1 MSIRRR
7 PLRQVATLVLS
18 GSLIAASFATTA
30 LAQTANVGVGGGVV
44 IDNTSNSGATP
55 TQVSPGK
62 TAGFYLWIHNND
74 SANLSTFFMN
84 AVTDSTPVG
93 AYWWRNA
100 ETTTHSCTT
109 TDGLRCDFGALNS
122 GDVIRIV
129 AAFTAVS
136 STKNCLP
143 DTLPANS
150 GGVTPAAGTH
160 ACVDFQFGSQ
170 SGYVPGKKKDNQ
182 SRGDAYHWY
191 DVVGTNTTADQGAT
205 FPFCDPASTTCS
217 DAFLSVFNTT
227 GATRNN
233 VQSTKVT
240 APNLDEVFNSA
251 YGTTGLAV
259 ADNLGAD
266 VTCEDFGN
274 LSSCTEHEATGGGGF
289 LGQWSAVDVNSETLY
304 GDAFIRV
311 DISMYGVNPNS
322 IDGVEHV
329 WSLDGGTTWLD
340 AQITAKCPTSAGPA
354 TEQTTECFWASG
366 NGNVANVSVWLH
378 NNGKLRNF

>member
-7 PLRQVATLVLS
+7 QFRQVATLTLAV
-18 GSLIAASFATTA
+18 SLIAASFASTTVA
-30 LAQTANVGVGGGVV
+30 ATANIGVGGGIV
-44 IDNTSNSGATP
+44 IDNTDTSGATP
-55 TQVSPGK
+55 LQVSPGK

-74 SANLSTFFMN
+74 SANLSTFFMD

-93 AYWWRNA
+93 AYWWRND
-100 ETTTHSCTT
+100 ETTTHTCLTT
-109 TDGLRCDFGALNS
+109 NGLHCDFGALVS

-129 AAFTAVS
+129 AAFTAVT

-143 DTLPANS
+143 DTLPPNS
-150 GGVTPAAGTH
+150 DGVAPGDGAH

-170 SGYVPGKKKDNQ
+170 SGFVPNKKKGNN

-191 DVVGTNTTADQGAT
+191 DVVATNPTTDQGAT
-205 FPFCDPASTTCS
+205 FPFCDPASISCS

-227 GATRNN
+227 GASRNN

-240 APNLDEVFNSA
+240 APNIEEVFNSA

-266 VTCEDFGN
+266 ITCEDFGN
-274 LSSCTEHEATGGGGF
+274 LASCLQHETSGASGF
-289 LGQWSAVDVNSETLY
+289 LGQWSAVDVNSEENF

-311 DISMYGVNPNS
+311 DISMYGVNPTS

-329 WSLDGGTTWLD
+329 WQD
-340 AQITAKCPTSAGPA
+340 ALGVWHDDQITAKCPSSAGPA
-354 TEQTTECFWASG
+354 DGQTTECFWASG
-366 NGNVANVSVWLH
+366 SGNVANVSVWLH